1 MKIFKND
8 TPVIVAAKKAAM
20 ICQYSIHNPLHVF
33 FEDYNFHYN
42 PMDFERECN
51 EEYKTENG
59 ELMYEFI
66 KQFLDEFDRLSKTER
81 RQAFCLYRKK
91 GFYLYK
97 KWRKK
102 LNHSPWFKHY
112 LAEDGH
118 IYFET
123 NEVRVRAF

>member
-51 EEYKTENG
+51 EKYKAENG
-59 ELMYEFI
+59 ELMYEYI
-66 KQFLDEFDRLSKTER
+66 KKFLDEFDRLNETER
-81 RQAFCLYRKK
+81 RQAFCWYRKK
-91 GFYLYK
+91 SFYLYK

-102 LNHSPWFKHY
+102 LNYSPWYRHY
-112 LAEDGH
+112 LENDGH

-123 NEVRVRAF
+123 NEVRFRVF